1 MTNPVLE
8 WHNLESHYLFDKRLM
23 IMIETQIR
31 EKIQNKLNE
40 LDFQELVF
48 VDSLLSNVAA
58 YLQETKQTLKA
69 NNQNPKVDSLPSLK
83 DSDFIGCFV
92 DEPNLS
98 EKSEQL
104 AQLILSQ
111 QK

>member
-48 VDSLLSNVAA
+48 VDSLLSNVTA

-69 NNQNPKVDSLPSLK
+69 KNQNPKVDSLPSLK

>member
-48 VDSLLSNVAA
+48 VDSLLSNVTA
-58 YLQETKQTLKA
+58 YLQETKQALKA
-69 NNQNPKVDSLPSLK
+69 NSQNLKVDSLPSLK

-98 EKSEQL
+98 EESEQL